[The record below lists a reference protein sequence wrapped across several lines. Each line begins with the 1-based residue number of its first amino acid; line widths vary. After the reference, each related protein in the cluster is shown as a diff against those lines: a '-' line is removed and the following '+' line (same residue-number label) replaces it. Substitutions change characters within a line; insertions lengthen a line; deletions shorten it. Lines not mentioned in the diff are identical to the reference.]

1 MLERISLGQTRFSM
15 PGVAPDARGIVL
27 GKLGVLSFPSLDGV
41 VSWLRLY
48 SDEDGLDDLLPG
60 THILRARTPLGSR
73 AFLLVIPAASSYILD
88 RAARCARLAGGATY
102 TGTSRHFVRY
112 RDERSP
118 YGYDVGD
125 LGGPGPDM
133 VLHGEDGSIAYA
145 RDGEVPIATV
155 VFRLSLR
162 RVPGAERLDAEGRA
176 LLYISVAAGLAYGLL
191 RYLLR
196 ARVRAEVA
204 TVSPEDPSAFTA
216 PGEPGEIL
224 LVRAHDVPERLL
236 EALRGVPGVTLFR
249 PASEHI
255 AVEVGWAHPV
265 ALSSVA
271 SLFPRDRFYLFF
283 GAADRLEIV
292 RGPIAFSGA
301 DHLLP
306 VKVNAPPPVSAAVSK
321 EGLPPIEIPIR
332 LIPTLSPPRRVVASL
347 VDWSEAA
354 RLKQLVYV
362 LPPPVLRGHEI
373 ALTDRGLLLLCR
385 EGVDVLPLGALLTEA
400 APGLLIPL
408 GMDVTPRVPT
418 EVLGAAIEHQLAAR
432 SAASAS
438 QARITVFPHDGAPFF
453 VASSDFQ
460 PLERRAL
467 ARIRVPPA
475 ASVAEPVAA
484 GEPSTRIVNDAVGRF
499 ALWGFPKPPSE

>member
-1 MLERISLGQTRFSM
+1 
-15 PGVAPDARGIVL
+15 
-27 GKLGVLSFPSLDGV
+27 
-41 VSWLRLY
+41 
-48 SDEDGLDDLLPG
+48 
-60 THILRARTPLGSR
+60 
-73 AFLLVIPAASSYILD
+73 
-88 RAARCARLAGGATY
+88 
-102 TGTSRHFVRY
+102 
-112 RDERSP
+112 
-118 YGYDVGD
+118 
-125 LGGPGPDM
+125 
-133 VLHGEDGSIAYA
+133 
-145 RDGEVPIATV
+145 
-155 VFRLSLR
+155 
-162 RVPGAERLDAEGRA
+162 
-176 LLYISVAAGLAYGLL
+176 
-191 RYLLR
+191 
-196 ARVRAEVA
+196 
-204 TVSPEDPSAFTA
+204 
-216 PGEPGEIL
+216 
-224 LVRAHDVPERLL
+224 
-236 EALRGVPGVTLFR
+236 
-249 PASEHI
+249 
-255 AVEVGWAHPV
+255 V

-438 QARITVFPHDGAPFF
+438 QARITVFPHDGAPSC
-453 VASSDFQ
+453 AAGS
-460 PLERRAL
+460 AL
-467 ARIRVPPA
+467 RPPGRGARARIRVPRA

>member
-1 MLERISLGQTRFSM
+1 PPRS
-15 PGVAPDARGIVL
+15 
-27 GKLGVLSFPSLDGV
+27 
-41 VSWLRLY
+41 
-48 SDEDGLDDLLPG
+48 
-60 THILRARTPLGSR
+60 
-73 AFLLVIPAASSYILD
+73 AA
-88 RAARCARLAGGATY
+88 A
-102 TGTSRHFVRY
+102 
-112 RDERSP
+112 
-118 YGYDVGD
+118 
-125 LGGPGPDM
+125 PGP
-133 VLHGEDGSIAYA
+133 SA
-145 RDGEVPIATV
+145 
-155 VFRLSLR
+155 LS
-162 RVPGAERLDAEGRA
+162 A
-176 LLYISVAAGLAYGLL
+176 
-191 RYLLR
+191 
-196 ARVRAEVA
+196 
-204 TVSPEDPSAFTA
+204 SPP
-216 PGEPGEIL
+216 PP
-224 LVRAHDVPERLL
+224 P
-236 EALRGVPGVTLFR
+236 LRGT
-249 PASEHI
+249 
-255 AVEVGWAHPV
+255 
-265 ALSSVA
+265 
-271 SLFPRDRFYLFF
+271 
-283 GAADRLEIV
+283 
-292 RGPIAFSGA
+292 
-301 DHLLP
+301 
-306 VKVNAPPPVSAAVSK
+306 PPPPGPPAVSK

-453 VASSDFQ
+453 VASSGFQ
-460 PLERRAL
+460 PLGRRAR
-467 ARIRVPPA
+467 ARTRVPPA